1 MSEHFIITIYI
12 KQMRHLSNLSIELS
26 NNIRQHL
33 LITGSNGSGKTSL
46 LLAIRSFLDLIIK
59 HRYILEKNDHYNI
72 KLSFNK
78 DSDID
83 TLYHNGNFLLAFYG
97 AARKAEMLQPNGA
110 EKVVLEEAYK
120 LNDTPSKSLVK
131 YMVHLK
137 TQQAYARN
145 EGDKQVVEMI
155 DMWFKR
161 FQNMLIELLDDTSVK
176 LVYDYKNYNFKIY
189 QNGRNQFTFD
199 QLSDGYS
206 AVIQIVT
213 DLMMRMEHN
222 WLNKGEICTY
232 NQEGIVL
239 IDELETH
246 LHIEL
251 QKKILP
257 VLVSLF
263 PRIQFIISTHSP
275 YILNSIDNA
284 VIYDLEKKVRLE
296 NLSNYSAA
304 GIATA
309 YFGDEGYSQEVKTKL
324 ARYKELLILKDPSD
338 AERVER
344 AKLRSEL
351 RRLPKEFARSA
362 VEEFADI
369 EKGR

>member
-1 MSEHFIITIYI
+1 MNEHFITKIYI
-12 KQMRHLSNLSIELS
+12 KQVRHLSNLSIELS
-26 NNIRQHL
+26 GDSRQNL

-46 LLAIRSFLDLIIK
+46 LLAIRSFLNLIIEHK
-59 HRYILEKNDHYNI
+59 YILEKNDHYSIKIDFNSDNNI
-72 KLSFNK
+72 SF
-78 DSDID
+78 
-83 TLYHNGNFLLAFYG
+83 LYHEGNFLLAFYS
-97 AARKAEMLQPNGA
+97 AARKAKMIQPTGA
-110 EKVVLEEAYK
+110 EKIVLEDAYK
-120 LNDTPSKSLVK
+120 LDDTPSQSLVK

-145 EGDKQVVEMI
+145 EGDRQVVEMI
-155 DMWFKR
+155 DTWFKR
-161 FQNMLIELLDDTSVK
+161 FQTMLVELLDDTSVK
-176 LVYDYKNYNFKIY
+176 LVYDYKNYNFKIN
-189 QNGRNQFTFD
+189 QKNRNPFTFD

-309 YFGDEGYSQEVKTKL
+309 YFGDEGYSQEVKAKL
-324 ARYKELLILKDPSD
+324 TRYKELLALEQPSD

-351 RRLPKEFARSA
+351 KRLPKEFARSA

-369 EKGR
+369 EKSR